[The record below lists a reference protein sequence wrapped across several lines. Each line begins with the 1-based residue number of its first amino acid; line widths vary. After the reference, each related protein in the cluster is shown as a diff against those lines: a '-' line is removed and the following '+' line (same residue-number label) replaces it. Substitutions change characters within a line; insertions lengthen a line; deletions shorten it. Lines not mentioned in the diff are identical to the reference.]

1 MAQRL
6 QLELVMRRAALA
18 LILAALWP
26 TAAFA
31 RPPVAVSRPTQATSK
46 QPLLSPAFQ
55 RALRFAVQV
64 HNRQLRKG
72 TGEPYVS
79 HLLQVAGLVMENGGN
94 EKAAI
99 AALLHD
105 AVEDQGGPP
114 MLRRIERRFGAE
126 IARTVSEVTEVPDA
140 TWRERKE
147 TTIRHV
153 AEGTLS
159 SSALL
164 IKLADNVHN
173 ARSMVDQRRRDGA
186 SFWRCFS
193 GGRDGTLWY
202 YRSMLKAYDKAG
214 VQSPLRDDLARAV
227 RQLSR
232 AR

>member
-1 MAQRL
+1 
-6 QLELVMRRAALA
+6 MRRAALI
-18 LILAALWP
+18 LILAAILCP
-26 TAAFA
+26 APALA
-31 RPPVAVSRPTQATSK
+31 RPAAAAPRPRRTTSE
-46 QPLLSPAFQ
+46 QPLLSAAFQ

-105 AVEDQGGPP
+105 AVEDQGGSR
-114 MLRRIERRFGAE
+114 MLRRIERRFGAD
-126 IARTVSEVTEVPDA
+126 IAKTVSEVTEVPDA
-140 TWRERKE
+140 PWRTRKE

-153 AEGTLS
+153 AEGSLS
-159 SSALL
+159 SPALL

-173 ARSMVDQRRRDGA
+173 ARSMVDQQRRDGA
-186 SFWRCFS
+186 SFWGNFS
-193 GGRDGTLWY
+193 GGRQGTLWY
-202 YRSMLKAYDKAG
+202 FRSMLRAYDKAG

-227 RQLSR
+227 RQLTR